1 MSKFVIEKSDCLD
14 SAARNLNDLLDVIC
28 QIQFECGPDQ
38 GDRRVDSLLWIAR
51 DMSEGIVDRTSNR
64 SAQPATADSIE
75 GISDVAGAEIE
86 LLSEIMALT
95 AKFQRRRQA
104 APIEKAAMWLSE
116 QPQDLPNNLGL
127 LQNIFSLTAAQAA
140 QALTLANQYRQNRRA
155 FG

>member
-1 MSKFVIEKSDCLD
+1 MSKFVIDKADCLD

-28 QIQFECGPDQ
+28 ELQFDAQDGPV
-38 GDRRVDSLLWIAR
+38 DRRIDSLLWIAR

-64 SAQPATADSIE
+64 SAPPPTADSIE

-104 APIEKAAMWLSE
+104 LEGAAK
-116 QPQDLPNNLGL
+116 
-127 LQNIFSLTAAQAA
+127 
-140 QALTLANQYRQNRRA
+140 
-155 FG
+155 